1 MQVWR
6 PGLYLALSLKWRNE
20 WTLLLNLTVV
30 TGFLAWVGVPE
41 LEEDAAICRLMVILG
56 SVILLA
62 LFTQFV
68 IMVEETYGWK
78 KITRRLLCWS
88 SCCMG
93 PGPSLVLPFVEEGTT
108 PHSASQVTFIKTTK
122 LKMLHSL

>member
-6 PGLYLALSLKWRNE
+6 PGLYLALSLKWCNE

-93 PGPSLVLPFVEEGTT
+93 PGPSLVLPFVEEGAT
-108 PHSASQVTFIKTTK
+108 PHSASQVTFI
-122 LKMLHSL
+122 